1 MLSVGISP
9 CPRVCNAEKLFLAV
23 VVVSLVIGG
32 IVYTKL
38 GQFTAMGEAAENMV
52 MPPETVT
59 ATVVSEDEW
68 EQIVRATG
76 SVRAAQGVTVSA
88 EIGGRVAEIS
98 FESGAQIS
106 AGDVLLQMDTATEDA
121 QLASALATAALAR
134 TELARIRKLI
144 KRNVT
149 SADELDQAEAQV
161 KETAAQVGV
170 IRAAIA
176 KKTVR
181 APFAGHLGLRQV
193 NLGEILKEG
202 TAIVSLQN
210 LDPVHVDFSL
220 PQRELARLT
229 TNMKVR
235 VASDVAPGKI
245 FEGKLIAVN
254 PEVDPVT
261 RNVRVRT
268 LAANPG
274 GQLRTGMFASVEVVL
289 PQSRHV
295 LSVPATSVLYAP
307 FGNSVFVI
315 DEQQNEQSGEKSKV
329 LRQQLVQLGE
339 ARGDFIEIT
348 KGLKPGE
355 TVVTSG
361 VFKLSAGTQVV
372 IDNTLAPKAS
382 LDPQPSES

>member
-1 MLSVGISP
+1 MLK
-9 CPRVCNAEKLFLAV
+9 KLFLAV

-38 GQFTAMGEAAENMV
+38 GQFTAMGEATENMV

-235 VASDVAPGKI
+235 VASDVAPGEI

-315 DEQQNEQSGEKSKV
+315 DEQQDEQSGEKSKV

>member
-1 MLSVGISP
+1 MLK
-9 CPRVCNAEKLFLAV
+9 KLFLAV

-38 GQFTAMGEAAENMV
+38 GQFTAMGEATENMV

-59 ATVVSEDEW
+59 ATVVSEEEW
-68 EQIVRATG
+68 EQLVRATG
-76 SVRAAQGVTVSA
+76 SVQAVQGVTVSA

-98 FESGAQIS
+98 FESGAQIN
-106 AGDVLLQMDTATEDA
+106 AGDMLLQMDTATEDA

-134 TELARIRKLI
+134 TERARIRKLI
-144 KRNVT
+144 KRNVS

-181 APFAGHLGLRQV
+181 APFSGHLGLRQV

-210 LDPVHVDFSL
+210 LDPVYVDFSL
-220 PQRELARLT
+220 PQRELARLK

-235 VASDVAPGKI
+235 VASDVAPGEI

-261 RNVRVRT
+261 RNVRMRALV
-268 LAANPG
+268 ANPG

-289 PQSRHV
+289 PQSRHL
-295 LSVPATSVLYAP
+295 LSVPATCVLYAP

-315 DEQQNEQSGEKSKV
+315 DEQQDEQSGEKSKV

-361 VFKLSAGTQVV
+361 VFKLSAGTQVM

-382 LDPQPSES
+382 LDPQPGES

>member
-1 MLSVGISP
+1 MLK
-9 CPRVCNAEKLFLAV
+9 KLFLAV

-38 GQFTAMGEAAENMV
+38 GQFTAMGEATENMV

-68 EQIVRATG
+68 EQVVRATG
-76 SVRAAQGVTVSA
+76 SVRAVQGVTVSA

-98 FESGAQIS
+98 FESGAQIN
-106 AGDVLLQMDTATEDA
+106 AGDMLLQMDTATEDA

-134 TELARIRKLI
+134 TERARIRKLI
-144 KRNVT
+144 KRNVS

-181 APFAGHLGLRQV
+181 APFSGHLGLRQV

-210 LDPVHVDFSL
+210 LDPVYVDFSL
-220 PQRELARLT
+220 PQRELARLK

-235 VASDVAPGKI
+235 VASDVAPGEI

-261 RNVRVRT
+261 RNVRVRA
-268 LAANPG
+268 LVANPG
-274 GQLRTGMFASVEVVL
+274 GKLRTGMFASVEVVL
-289 PQSRHV
+289 PQSRHL
-295 LSVPATSVLYAP
+295 LSVPATCVLYAP

-315 DEQQNEQSGEKSKV
+315 DEQQDEQSGEKSKV

-361 VFKLSAGTQVV
+361 VFKLSAGTQVM

-382 LDPQPSES
+382 LDPQPGES

>member
-1 MLSVGISP
+1 MLK
-9 CPRVCNAEKLFLAV
+9 KLFLAV

-38 GQFTAMGEAAENMV
+38 GQFTAMGEATENMV

-59 ATVVSEDEW
+59 ATIVSEDEW
-68 EQIVRATG
+68 EQVVRATG
-76 SVRAAQGVTVSA
+76 SVRAVQGVTVSA

-98 FESGAQIS
+98 FESGAQIN

-121 QLASALATAALAR
+121 QLASALASAALAR
-134 TELARIRKLI
+134 TERARIRKLI

-229 TNMKVR
+229 PNMKVR
-235 VASDVAPGKI
+235 VASDVAPGEI

-261 RNVRVRT
+261 RNVRVRA
-268 LAANPG
+268 LVANPG

-289 PQSRHV
+289 PQSRHL
-295 LSVPATSVLYAP
+295 LSIPATSVLYAP

-339 ARGDFIEIT
+339 ARGDFTEIT

-382 LDPQPSES
+382 LDPQPDES

>member
-1 MLSVGISP
+1 MLK
-9 CPRVCNAEKLFLAV
+9 KLFLAV

-38 GQFTAMGEAAENMV
+38 GQFTAMGEATENMV

-59 ATVVSEDEW
+59 ATVVSEEEW
-68 EQIVRATG
+68 EQLVRATG
-76 SVRAAQGVTVSA
+76 NVQAVQGVTVSA

-98 FESGAQIS
+98 FESGAQIN
-106 AGDVLLQMDTATEDA
+106 AGDMLLQMDTATEDA

-134 TELARIRKLI
+134 TERARIRKLI
-144 KRNVT
+144 KRNVS

-181 APFAGHLGLRQV
+181 APFSGHLGLRQV

-210 LDPVHVDFSL
+210 LDPVYVDFSL
-220 PQRELARLT
+220 PQRELARLK

-235 VASDVAPGKI
+235 VASDVAPGEI

-261 RNVRVRT
+261 RNVRVRA
-268 LAANPG
+268 LVANPG
-274 GQLRTGMFASVEVVL
+274 GKLRTGMFASVEVVL
-289 PQSRHV
+289 PQSRHL
-295 LSVPATSVLYAP
+295 LSVPATCVLYAP

-315 DEQQNEQSGEKSKV
+315 DEQQDEQSGEKSKV

-361 VFKLSAGTQVV
+361 VFKLSAGTQVM

-382 LDPQPSES
+382 LDPQPGES

>member
-1 MLSVGISP
+1 MLK
-9 CPRVCNAEKLFLAV
+9 KLFFAV

-38 GQFTAMGEAAENMV
+38 GQFTAMGEATENMV

-59 ATVVSEDEW
+59 ATIVSEGEW
-68 EQIVRATG
+68 EQVVRATG
-76 SVRAAQGVTVSA
+76 SVQAVQGVTVSA
-88 EIGGRVAEIS
+88 EIGGRVTEIS
-98 FESGAQIS
+98 FESGAQIN

-134 TELARIRKLI
+134 TERARIRKLI

-181 APFAGHLGLRQV
+181 APFSGHLGLRQV

-220 PQRELARLT
+220 PQRELAQLK

-235 VASDVAPGKI
+235 VASDVAPGEI

-261 RNVRVRT
+261 RNVRVRA
-268 LAANPG
+268 LVANPG

-289 PQSRHV
+289 PQSRHL

-315 DEQQNEQSGEKSKV
+315 DEQQDEQSGEKSKV

-348 KGLKPGE
+348 KGLKSGE

-361 VFKLSAGTQVV
+361 VFKLSAGTKVT
-372 IDNTLAPKAS
+372 IDNTLAPRAS
-382 LDPQPSES
+382 LAPQPNNS

>member
-1 MLSVGISP
+1 MLK
-9 CPRVCNAEKLFLAV
+9 KLFLAV

-38 GQFTAMGEAAENMV
+38 GQFTAMGEATENMV

-59 ATVVSEDEW
+59 ATVVIDDEW
-68 EQIVRATG
+68 EQVVRATG
-76 SVRAAQGVTVSA
+76 SVRAVQGVTVSA

-98 FESGAQIS
+98 FESGAQID
-106 AGDVLLQMDTATEDA
+106 AGDVLLQMDTSTEDA

-149 SADELDQAEAQV
+149 SVDELDQAEAQV

-193 NLGEILKEG
+193 NLGEILREG

-210 LDPVHVDFSL
+210 LDSVYVDFSL

-235 VASDVAPGKI
+235 VASDVAPGKV
-245 FEGKLIAVN
+245 FEGKLIAVS
-254 PEVDPVT
+254 PEVNPVT
-261 RNVRVRT
+261 RNVRVRA
-268 LAANPG
+268 LVANPG
-274 GQLRTGMFASVEVVL
+274 GQLRTGMFASAEVVL
-289 PQSRHV
+289 QQSRHV
-295 LSVPATSVLYAP
+295 LSIPASSVLYAP

-315 DEQQNEQSGEKSKV
+315 DEQQDEQSGEKSKV

-348 KGLKPGE
+348 KGLKP
-355 TVVTSG
+355 
-361 VFKLSAGTQVV
+361 
-372 IDNTLAPKAS
+372 D
-382 LDPQPSES
+382 

>member
-1 MLSVGISP
+1 MLK
-9 CPRVCNAEKLFLAV
+9 KLFLAV

-38 GQFTAMGEAAENMV
+38 GQFAAMGEATENMV

-59 ATVVSEDEW
+59 AAVVSEDEW
-68 EQIVRATG
+68 EQVVRATG
-76 SVRAAQGVTVSA
+76 SVQAVQGVTVSA

-98 FESGAQIS
+98 FESGAQIN

-121 QLASALATAALAR
+121 QLASALATAALAK
-134 TELARIRKLI
+134 TERARIRKLI
-144 KRNVT
+144 KRNVS

-210 LDPVHVDFSL
+210 LDPVYVDFSL
-220 PQRELARLT
+220 PQSELARLT

-235 VASDVAPGKI
+235 VTSDVAPGEI
-245 FEGKLIAVN
+245 FEGKVIAIN

-261 RNVRVRT
+261 RNVRARA
-268 LAANPG
+268 LIPNPG
-274 GQLRTGMFASVEVVL
+274 ERLRTGMFANVEVVL
-289 PQSRHV
+289 PQTRHV
-295 LSVPATSVLYAP
+295 LSIPATCVLYAP

-315 DEQQNEQSGEKSKV
+315 DEQQDEQSGEGPKV

-382 LDPQPSES
+382 LDPQPGES

>member
-1 MLSVGISP
+1 MLK
-9 CPRVCNAEKLFLAV
+9 KLFFAV

-38 GQFTAMGEAAENMV
+38 GQFTAMGEATENMM

-59 ATVVSEDEW
+59 AAVVSDNEW
-68 EQIVRATG
+68 EQVVRATG
-76 SVRAAQGVTVSA
+76 SVRAVQGVTISA
-88 EIGGRVAEIS
+88 EIGGRVVEIS
-98 FESGAQIS
+98 FESGSQIN

-134 TELARIRKLI
+134 SELARIRKLVA
-144 KRNVT
+144 RNVS

-161 KETAAQVGV
+161 KETTAQVGV

-181 APFAGHLGLRQV
+181 APFPGHLGLRQV
-193 NLGEILKEG
+193 NLGEVLKEG

-210 LDPVHVDFSL
+210 LDPVYVDFSL

-235 VASDVAPGKI
+235 VSSDVAPGEI
-245 FEGKLIAVN
+245 LEGKLIAVN

-261 RNVRVRT
+261 RNVRVRA
-268 LAANPG
+268 LVANPG
-274 GQLRTGMFASVEVVL
+274 RQLRTGMFASVEVVL
-289 PQSRHV
+289 PQSRQV
-295 LSVPATSVLYAP
+295 LSVPTTSVLYAP

-315 DEQQNEQSGEKSKV
+315 DEQQDGQSGEKSTI

-372 IDNTLAPKAS
+372 IDNTLAPTAS
-382 LDPQPSES
+382 LHPQPGDS

>member
-1 MLSVGISP
+1 MLK
-9 CPRVCNAEKLFLAV
+9 KLFLTV

-38 GQFTAMGEAAENMV
+38 GQFTAMGEATENMV

-59 ATVVSEDEW
+59 ATIVSEDEW
-68 EQIVRATG
+68 EQVVRATG
-76 SVRAAQGVTVSA
+76 SVRAVQGVTVSA

-98 FESGAQIS
+98 FKSGAQID

-121 QLASALATAALAR
+121 QLASALASAALAR
-134 TELARIRKLI
+134 TEQARIRKLI

-181 APFAGHLGLRQV
+181 APFDGHLGLRQV

-235 VASDVAPGKI
+235 VTSDVAPGEV

-261 RNVRVRT
+261 RNV
-268 LAANPG
+268 LARALVANPG

-289 PQSRHV
+289 PQSRHL
-295 LSVPATSVLYAP
+295 LSIPAPSVLYAP

-339 ARGDFIEIT
+339 ARGDFTEIT

-382 LDPQPSES
+382 LDPQPDES

>member
-1 MLSVGISP
+1 MLK
-9 CPRVCNAEKLFLAV
+9 KLFFAV
-23 VVVSLVIGG
+23 VVLSLVIGG

-38 GQFTAMGEAAENMV
+38 GQFTAMGKATENMV

-59 ATVVSEDEW
+59 ATLVSDDAW
-68 EQIVRATG
+68 EQVVHATG
-76 SVRAAQGVTVSA
+76 SVRAVQGVTVSA
-88 EIGGRVAEIS
+88 EIGGRVAGIS
-98 FESGAQIS
+98 FESGARIN

-121 QLASALATAALAR
+121 QLASALATAALAK
-134 TELARIRKLI
+134 TELARIHKLV

-229 TNMKVR
+229 INMRVR
-235 VASDVAPGKI
+235 VASDVAPGEV

-261 RNVRVRT
+261 RNVQVRA
-268 LAANPG
+268 LIANPD

-295 LSVPATSVLYAP
+295 LSIPASSVLYAP

-315 DEQQNEQSGEKSKV
+315 DEQQDARTGEKSKV

-382 LDPQPSES
+382 LHPQPSES

>member
-1 MLSVGISP
+1 MLK
-9 CPRVCNAEKLFLAV
+9 KLFLAV

-38 GQFTAMGEAAENMV
+38 GQFTAMGEATENMV

-59 ATVVSEDEW
+59 ATIVSEDEW
-68 EQIVRATG
+68 EQVVRATG
-76 SVRAAQGVTVSA
+76 SVRAVQGVTVSA

-98 FESGAQIS
+98 FESGTQTN

-121 QLASALATAALAR
+121 QLASALASAALAR
-134 TELARIRKLI
+134 TERARIRKLI

-235 VASDVAPGKI
+235 VTSDVAPGEV

-261 RNVRVRT
+261 RNVRVRA
-268 LAANPG
+268 LVANPG

-289 PQSRHV
+289 PQSRHL
-295 LSVPATSVLYAP
+295 LSIPATSVLYAP

-339 ARGDFIEIT
+339 ARGDFTEIT

-382 LDPQPSES
+382 LDPQPDES

>member
-1 MLSVGISP
+1 MLK
-9 CPRVCNAEKLFLAV
+9 KLFFAV

-38 GQFTAMGEAAENMV
+38 GQFTAMGEATENMV
-52 MPPETVT
+52 IPPETVT

-68 EQIVRATG
+68 EQVVHATG
-76 SVRAAQGVTVSA
+76 SVQAVQGVTLSA
-88 EIGGRVAEIS
+88 EIGGRVVEIG
-98 FESGAQIS
+98 FESGAQIN
-106 AGDVLLQMDTATEDA
+106 AGDVLLQMDTSTEDA

-134 TELARIRKLI
+134 TERARIRKLI
-144 KRNVT
+144 ERNVT

-181 APFAGHLGLRQV
+181 APFSGHLGLRQV

-220 PQRELARLT
+220 PQRELARLKT
-229 TNMKVR
+229 TMKVR
-235 VASDVAPGKI
+235 VASDVAPGEI
-245 FEGKLIAVN
+245 FEGKLVAVN

-261 RNVRVRT
+261 RNVRVRA
-268 LAANPG
+268 LVANPG
-274 GQLRTGMFASVEVVL
+274 GLLRTGMFASVEVVL

-315 DEQQNEQSGEKSKV
+315 DEQQDEQSGEKSKI

-348 KGLKPGE
+348 KGLKSGE

-361 VFKLSAGTQVV
+361 VFKLSTGTQVV

-382 LDPQPSES
+382 LDPQPGES

>member
-1 MLSVGISP
+1 MLK
-9 CPRVCNAEKLFLAV
+9 KLFFAV

-38 GQFTAMGEAAENMV
+38 GQFTAMGKATENMV
-52 MPPETVT
+52 IPPETVT

-68 EQIVRATG
+68 EQVVHATG
-76 SVRAAQGVTVSA
+76 SVQAVQGVTLSA
-88 EIGGRVAEIS
+88 EIGGRVVEIG
-98 FESGAQIS
+98 FESGAQIN
-106 AGDVLLQMDTATEDA
+106 AGDVLLQMDTSTEDA

-134 TELARIRKLI
+134 TERARIRKLI
-144 KRNVT
+144 ERNVT
-149 SADELDQAEAQV
+149 SVDELDQAEAQV

-181 APFAGHLGLRQV
+181 APFSGHLGLRQV

-220 PQRELARLT
+220 PQRELARLKT
-229 TNMKVR
+229 TMKVR
-235 VASDVAPGKI
+235 VASDVAPGEI

-261 RNVRVRT
+261 RNVRVRA
-268 LAANPG
+268 LVANPG
-274 GQLRTGMFASVEVVL
+274 GLLRTGMFSSVEVVL

-315 DEQQNEQSGEKSKV
+315 DEQQDEQSGEKSKI

-348 KGLKPGE
+348 KGLKSGE

-361 VFKLSAGTQVV
+361 VFKLSTGTQVV

-382 LDPQPSES
+382 LDPQPGES

>member
-1 MLSVGISP
+1 MLK
-9 CPRVCNAEKLFLAV
+9 KLFLAV

-38 GQFTAMGEAAENMV
+38 GQFTAMGEATENMV

-235 VASDVAPGKI
+235 VASDVAPDEI

-315 DEQQNEQSGEKSKV
+315 DEQQDEQSGEKSKI

-382 LDPQPSES
+382 LNPQPSES

>member
-1 MLSVGISP
+1 MLK
-9 CPRVCNAEKLFLAV
+9 KLFLAV

-38 GQFTAMGEAAENMV
+38 SQFSAMGEATENMV
-52 MPPETVT
+52 MPPVTVT

-68 EQIVRATG
+68 EQAVRATG
-76 SVRAAQGVTVSA
+76 SVRAVQGVTVSA

-98 FESGAQIS
+98 FESGTQIN

-121 QLASALATAALAR
+121 QLASALAAAALAR
-134 TELARIRKLI
+134 TERARIHKLI

-229 TNMKVR
+229 PNMKVR
-235 VASDVAPGKI
+235 VASDVAPGEI

-261 RNVRVRT
+261 RNVRVRA
-268 LAANPG
+268 LVANPG
-274 GQLRTGMFASVEVVL
+274 GLLRTGMFASVEVVL
-289 PQSRHV
+289 PQLRHL
-295 LSVPATSVLYAP
+295 LSVPATCVLYAP

-315 DEQQNEQSGEKSKV
+315 DEQQDEQSGEKSKV

-355 TVVTSG
+355 TLVTSG

-382 LDPQPSES
+382 LDPQPGES

>member
-1 MLSVGISP
+1 MLK
-9 CPRVCNAEKLFLAV
+9 KLFLAV

-38 GQFTAMGEAAENMV
+38 GQFTAMGEATENMV

-59 ATVVSEDEW
+59 ATIVSEDEW
-68 EQIVRATG
+68 EQVVRATG
-76 SVRAAQGVTVSA
+76 SVRAVQGVTVSA

-98 FESGAQIS
+98 FESGAQIN

-121 QLASALATAALAR
+121 QLASALASAALAR
-134 TELARIRKLI
+134 TERARIRKLI

-235 VASDVAPGKI
+235 VTSDVAPGEV

-261 RNVRVRT
+261 RNVRVRA
-268 LAANPG
+268 LVANPG

-289 PQSRHV
+289 PQSRHL
-295 LSVPATSVLYAP
+295 LSIPATSVLYAP

-339 ARGDFIEIT
+339 ARGDFTEIT

-382 LDPQPSES
+382 LDPQPDES